1 MPYPLQKITVKDR
14 AFSICGDDEMEDQ
27 ARIRKLCLEYTA
39 LLDTDICQLEALGKQ
54 LLRIATLNDTD
65 IFIDAPLKKGN
76 ASIVLAWAHADTLS
90 SLYKKSVVGEIA
102 YAECEPAVYR
112 ATLFGEKSTNVR
124 GLSQEGVP
132 IAQTVVPI
140 QNAKG
145 EIIGA
150 LIMEK
155 DISAKIEQE
164 KQVEFLTQTADHLSQ
179 TLMSLAKTGCGWDDW
194 NVGGIFVLNPEGNI
208 TYANR
213 QGSVIARNLW
223 QGDVMQKNL
232 QKFLGHQS
240 LTSLVEDLWNTKNMQ
255 YGSASY
261 IFRAYS
267 LISQGILSGCVVS
280 VQDVTELRE
289 KERCIDMQSVII
301 EEINH
306 RVKNT
311 LQNVISL
318 LYMQIRRTESTKVKE
333 EFLACINRILSI
345 AKVYEVFTYQSKDV
359 VNLKELT
366 GYIMEK
372 IIESGTLPDQQVK
385 TNVRGTEVFLQAKQ
399 AVPIALVL
407 NELLSNAVKHGL
419 KNCVHSG
426 EVNITISE
434 DAGMVMIR
442 IENNGNEIK
451 EKETKKERKKLG
463 LYLVKLLICE
473 QMGGKF
479 ELLQEKGLVVANIFF
494 PLRELTTD
502 KEAKAV

>member
-1 MPYPLQKITVKDR
+1 
-14 AFSICGDDEMEDQ
+14 MEDC
-27 ARIRKLCLEYTA
+27 ARIRRLCLEHTA
-39 LLDTDICQLEALGKQ
+39 LLEEDICQLEVLGKQ
-54 LLRIATLNDTD
+54 LLTIATLNDTD
-65 IFIDAPLKKGN
+65 IFIDALLREGC

-102 YAECEPAVYR
+102 YTECEPAVYR
-112 ATLFGEKSTNVR
+112 AALFGEKSANVR
-124 GLSQEGVP
+124 GLSQEGLP

-145 EIIGA
+145 KIIGV

-179 TLMSLAKTGCGWDDW
+179 TLMSLARTGCGWDEW
-194 NVGGIFVLNPEGNI
+194 GIGGIFVLNPEGKI

-213 QGSVIARNLW
+213 QASVIAENLW
-223 QGDVMQKNL
+223 RGEVMQKNL
-232 QKFLGHQS
+232 PAFLGYGS
-240 LTSLVEDLWNTKNMQ
+240 LASLVEDLWNTKNMQ
-255 YGSASY
+255 YGTESY

-267 LISQGILSGCVVS
+267 LVSQGNLSGCVVS

-289 KERCIDMQSVII
+289 KERRIDMQAVII

-318 LYMQIRRTESTKVKE
+318 LYMQMRRTEEKKVKE

-345 AKVYEVFTYQSKDV
+345 AKVYEVFTYQSRDV
-359 VNLKELT
+359 VNLKELAL
-366 GYIMEK
+366 YIMEK
-372 IIESGTLPDQQVK
+372 IIESGTLPGQQVK
-385 TNVRGTEVFLQAKQ
+385 NKVAGSAVFLHAKQ

-407 NELLSNAVKHGL
+407 NEILSNAVKHGL
-419 KNCVHSG
+419 KNCDHNG
-426 EVNITISE
+426 EVNIKIGE
-434 DAGMVMIR
+434 DCGTVKIR
-442 IENNGNEIK
+442 VENTGTEIR
-451 EKETKKERKKLG
+451 ERETTDQRKRLG

-473 QMGGKF
+473 QMGGQF
-479 ELLQEKGLVVANIFF
+479 SLTHEKGFVAANVSF
-494 PLRELTTD
+494 PLHGLAD
-502 KEAKAV
+502 GEAKAI